1 MLCCSLTSTRTTH
14 PHNLLNYKFTVTN
27 SNMLGTW
34 PLFQDAELQEVC
46 QVPMC
51 SNIHLPLWG
60 SVILQHE
67 TTKHTLSQWI
77 WIFCKFP
84 FVPQEGKAA
93 GFKYIIQ
100 SWYLWVGTQVSG
112 PMQPSTNASKSI
124 WYVLSGGM
132 LVRYHLSLKIWE
144 NNKVQRTSLP
154 QGLQVYESQ
163 SHQSQVGHLSDQPR
177 IRQMQ
182 VEGSPDFEDCWYCCV
197 MVICYVQCICML
209 CLN

>member
-1 MLCCSLTSTRTTH
+1 MLQ
-14 PHNLLNYKFTVTN
+14 LNIYQDYPSPQSPYKFTVTN

-84 FVPQEGKAA
+84 LSHKKPK
-93 GFKYIIQ
+93 
-100 SWYLWVGTQVSG
+100 LQVSNLLSNHGIYELEHKCQG
-112 PMQPSTNASKSI
+112 PCSHLQTPPKVYGTSYPEVCWWDITCPLRYGKTTKFREQVCPKVCKFMNRNHINPKSATSVTNQE
-124 WYVLSGGM
+124 SGKC
-132 LVRYHLSLKIWE
+132 R
-144 NNKVQRTSLP
+144 
-154 QGLQVYESQ
+154 
-163 SHQSQVGHLSDQPR
+163 
-177 IRQMQ
+177 
-182 VEGSPDFEDCWYCCV
+182 
-197 MVICYVQCICML
+197 
-209 CLN
+209 